1 MNTELFTTIASSLP
15 GAIVNLGAYLSI
27 IGTVFFVYSVV
38 YSFGAASLSYAY
50 NTSVGS
56 SYGFLWA
63 ILAFF
68 TSHFYYPYYAFFL
81 NSLGATPAAP
91 PAVPLLGGRR
101 RK

>member
-1 MNTELFTTIASSLP
+1 MNAELFTTIASSLP
-15 GAIVNLGAYLSI
+15 GTVMNLGMYLSFI
-27 IGTVFFVYSVV
+27 VTCFFAYTVV

-56 SYGFLWA
+56 SYALLWA
-63 ILAFF
+63 IWAFF

-81 NSLGATPAAP
+81 NPVGAAPAAP